1 MSYAYDII
9 SSNLAKQLSDC
20 SDSAIVN
27 LIIAHDQRQ
36 RLAYFHKPPVR
47 YNPVSPYPQNTKA
60 QLDMRRKAEILKY
73 SNNQQNTKTNNTTK
87 KEKWAYLVRGNSSQ
101 VVSYSNYINNI
112 STTCSS
118 NETQPMSTTTSDVPG
133 PPMNLYYDPTVPL
146 YQYQNPS
153 INNAS
158 YSDLPADDT
167 SVLKLVCID
176 ELSVLYQLD
185 NTLVS
190 YDTSNVLT
198 TINYSTNQSLQTR
211 NRLFGSI
218 VTTYYMPT
226 SVYVFS
232 LSIPIG
238 IWVMGA
244 LKEGVIDTS
253 ICPDNTEVDWTNDP
267 SYNPHTDPNH
277 GNLEYMNACYSKYP
291 GVFTPDN
298 TMKIHI
304 LNTNEMLNIGS
315 PVSLNITYS
324 GIPVNPV
331 VPPTIYTSLTTSIS
345 GQQHI
350 QFQDVS
356 FSPYEMEAGQFF
368 GIQYVGS
375 LKIDNLQLNVQSEQ
389 VFDLALTMNYSYND
403 SLAEQFD
410 YFKTGIFFN
419 LSQLNQNIT
428 DGMTFASVP
437 PTFVPSSFSTF
448 APTSIVSITTA
459 TIRNVGLNY
468 VIISGITGQYDHFIL
483 YRVDYDISNSVSQP
497 NLLGVFTG
505 DSYSDLNLSP
515 NMEYTYSIQPIFNGI
530 QGTIFPIGTASTKDI
545 KIDAQIDY
553 SSLTAT
559 SVSIRP
565 IVGTYSYYTI
575 LRDISNNG
583 LFVYDTSFTGLT
595 QSTFT
600 DSHLVPGNTYMYSIQ
615 PYFSDKIGPIVSI
628 GTITTFNPYVSYA
641 YYTGLSTTSV
651 AIDICGQFASLTVV
665 RNGYPSQV
673 FQITSNITNHSTY
686 QYYQFIDTNVN
697 TSTTQFPNG
706 FVLGKSYSY
715 SIIPCLYNGYS
726 TIPQQPIYGKPP
738 YVLNTINIPL
748 VLTSIIVTRPIKI
761 TNSFVTIY
769 LNNYRDYYYISV
781 ARIVNGIC
789 GPYTKQPPN
798 RQTYVDKNVFTAD
811 TSYAYSMIPYNN
823 IDISGNTYTTN
834 GLSPLPIFN
843 IKQYTVT
850 SRYVLF
856 ELPNIPQD
864 ASTMFPASSPNAT
877 VLRTSASG
885 SNVNNYHH
893 VNVTRTNTH
902 NGIVSSFTFNENTST
917 WTDIF
922 NPHDDLP
929 FDELGFTYLF
939 TPYNILGGAGIGIK
953 QEKIAPIASIE
964 FHQYLYITST
974 EISFNLLFTNTFH
987 SLRIL
992 PFICYKDIYT
1002 NEIINQEIT
1011 SYDYSYNV
1019 NIQHPYYY
1027 NYSEYQPTI
1036 DNGFIPISYDNFPKI
1051 ISPDNTYYFKIYPQN
1066 AALNVQ
1072 PDQIVTTPFISPT
1085 PYVHFLNYNQGNVF
1099 FSAYGDTQDYTTVK
1113 SYLNYTNDYGIQPS
1127 CYYINIYEIS
1137 GGIVNY
1143 TNPQKIVPYNDLFT
1157 YTSPSYL
1164 SANIAY
1170 QYLVVPCN
1178 FIDVS
1183 GPSITTPLYSPKS
1196 NVNIGAFSYNETDV
1210 SISILPSSMYSY
1222 LIITRYKSN
1231 VFDQSFVCT
1240 SRMFEDTSTTF
1251 YGGFSYSYSLKSYN
1265 AIGIQGDSYV
1275 SSSFSP
1281 MASMNNTDISV
1292 NFYPTAVSF
1301 VFSNSQGFSNVS
1313 AQISKNGGNYSNGTI
1328 AKIDNSVYSISKSTY
1343 VFYADSSYHFLFS
1356 PFNALGIPN
1365 TTSTLTTTVYS
1376 PPASISIGPISIS
1389 NTDISFNL
1397 VRGIFGS
1404 SYYYVSVSISSA
1416 GIPGP
1421 YEQVPITATYYD
1433 IDPPYT
1439 SDTSY
1444 SVTIR
1449 PYNALDVLNT
1459 SSIYYSTPISPA
1471 PFVYVG
1477 PVHVSYTDISFAF
1490 LDISYGYFY
1499 YVYVSRRVGK
1509 TIFPYVRLP
1518 VKTPIYVDP
1527 SNTFYADTSYSYVIV
1542 PYNILDVSNT
1552 SGIVKTP
1559 IVSPLATVS
1568 VGIPDVSYTNISMVI
1583 VGKTQRQY
1591 YYVYVQRF
1599 VRGRILSSVRLP
1611 FATTLY
1617 VDPSNVFTAD
1627 TSYAYCVI
1635 PYNAADVSNG
1645 SVMSIPVSPAATFS
1659 QNVILYASATDI
1671 SFQLSLS
1678 STYSYVSVARYTN
1691 GIIGSYMKQPAGIC
1705 TYVDPSNT
1713 FTADTSYSYS
1723 ILPYNAVDN
1732 SGIPFVTSFISPP
1745 TSQPDISFTIIDTSN
1760 IAFTYS
1766 DITSFYYVSIAR
1778 FMNSKRIDTIKQNP
1792 HVSNFTDPSHVFYP
1806 DSSYAYALL
1815 PYSTSDVSNIK
1826 AIYYSPVISPPAYV
1840 QVSPLS
1846 ISGDSISFAFTQGN
1860 LHGFYVA
1867 DVTSISGG
1875 FLGTIRR
1882 IPRGTTRILDTSNVY
1897 TADTSYGFSITP
1909 YNVLMSPG
1917 TIIKTNFDSPIA
1929 QASFVQYTDISYHQ
1943 IQFTYTAGKNK
1954 YSYVRVRRIVNGISL
1969 NASEIKQPVGAT
1981 IFSDSS
1987 SVPIFTA
1994 DSSYCYYV
2002 IPYNAVDIF
2011 VNQNTFLTYPVSPY
2025 PYANLGPFSSVTDQ
2039 QIQFSFIDTT
2049 SYYVTSI
2056 SRIVDGI
2063 NQPWIRQPHYSSSV
2077 YSDSSGPFFAYS
2089 TYQYQ
2094 VIPYN
2099 AVDTSGRMVQTS
2111 ITSAPASVS
2120 FSNYNLSNTQINGFL
2135 TQSTTYKYVKIY
2147 EISGGTIDSQ
2157 QTLNMGT
2164 VQFIQSHVH
2173 PSMVYQYHIIPY
2185 NAIDVSFTRI
2195 ITPPISP
2202 IAYITDSSFTIIS
2215 SQKMELVFNQFN
2227 QLAFSTVSIARL
2239 TNGIYG
2245 SYTQPNNIYT
2255 YQETDTFYANNAYA
2269 YSLIPRNALDIS
2281 GTEWI
2286 TVAVSP
2292 TPSVTF
2298 VSYSDLSFTSVQLNF
2313 DYTSLGSYSYVIV
2326 TEYMND
2332 NTWGN
2337 SIKSSVGD
2345 TSLIDTY
2352 ITASNSYTYVI
2363 VPYNAVDIS
2372 GTPVTTT
2379 MTISPPAKL
2388 DQTSVSIGYAHIQAI
2403 NLVFSNPSSFQYL
2416 DIALNTYTTDAS
2428 LIQTGPYVTTP
2439 DNNAQYTDTSTTF
2452 QHDNI
2457 YQYSIIPYNGLGVS
2471 GEPIITP
2478 FISVRD
2484 ATVFFDESRGYTL
2497 TTSSISFHLLNAVLF
2512 YYVYVTPIYN
2522 GISQTTVVLPIGVT
2536 SYTDNNATHSDVSYC
2551 YRIAPYNTSDENN
2564 PANDILTPIVTV
2576 PATVSFGNYTLVTSS
2591 MVSFIYVPGSSYY
2604 YYVSISS
2611 NINGTVN
2618 GTVND
2623 IISSVFISQSIRA
2636 TTFQD
2641 NSITHYA
2648 NSKYNY
2654 TIVPYNCLDISN
2666 ISNKIT
2672 TPWVSPIPTISYWTY
2687 SGLDS
2692 SSVSVEFGQNTD
2704 YLYVKISEISGGT
2717 VGSPIQLNNSAS
2729 AYTYYGLS
2737 PNVAYQFQIG
2747 PYNAVDQLG
2756 TMITTSMISPIPIV
2770 SIAGVS
2776 VDMNKNIALSL
2787 SNSTSFYDVSIA
2799 KITNGSGFSGY
2810 VGLTPH
2816 TTSYTDLGT
2825 NLFADSSYVY
2835 RIVPHN
2841 VLGNAG
2847 NTVYSNAVSPYATIS
2862 MGSIFVTTTCI
2873 SFNILNNHTFS
2884 SVNITKIVNGN
2895 YGISQSIATTD
2906 IYTFID
2912 PSNRFTAD
2920 SSYAYSMVPL
2930 NAIGVSN
2937 NANNLV
2943 TTTLSPSAY
2952 SPVFVG
2958 YISVSPSSIS
2968 WSYQTTGKCYFIQ
2981 VTRIVQGVLNG
2992 ASTSIQTIGSSI
3004 YVDPSNSFTADS
3016 SYAYSISPYNAIGI
3030 LNNSAT
3036 SVTIPVSPD
3045 ASSVVFISY
3054 VTVSSTT
3061 ISWNYQTRGW
3071 CYSFQVARYIN
3082 GILDTSTVFDST
3094 VPGTTLLV
3102 DTNQPFQAQNTYSYQ
3117 CTPMNAVYRS
3127 NTNTISFTPLTSP
3140 PASIIL
3146 GTMSVSNSNI
3156 TISMGDTT
3164 LFYRFSVLRRK
3175 NGKILDTTLYSNIA
3189 TYTDPSGNGFN
3200 GFTADS
3206 SYAYTITPYNAINM
3220 ANTAV
3225 TTIPVSPSA
3234 SVTIGSISITNN
3246 ASSVTIPSANS
3257 FYSLIIQ
3264 SLMNDV
3270 PVGQTSTIFNGGTGI
3285 TYAYPSTTYYAMNT
3299 YSYTI
3304 TPYNAVGIEST
3315 PITTISISPVSS
3327 VSIGSIFCSYQQISF
3342 PLTNVQNFY
3351 SVLIARIINGI
3362 QIEDYQP
3369 MVLDSTYTYTDPSNT
3384 FYADV
3389 SYAYT
3394 IKSYNAVGVLGS
3406 TYITRP
3412 ISPSGV
3418 ISALAIQYMNVVDKT
3433 GLYMY
3438 YPFETVAYSNKYLDV
3453 APYIAV
3459 VDLTGLIAYY
3469 HFDTPTIKDA
3479 GIASI
3484 GSVSCTSSQISM
3496 SFVSSSSNY
3505 NVSVVRLVNGEPLD
3519 TQFLPPGSNVYTDPS
3534 QVFNPV
3540 NVYSYTFISYNLA
3553 GIQGT
3558 SYTTQGISPAPTVS
3572 TGPFFINSQ
3581 DISFTLMSP
3590 SSFTQ
3595 VSVQRYINGQSIESP
3610 QLLPIGTT
3618 VYVDPSNIFYADVSY
3633 SYSLVPYNALGVIGT
3648 TYNTLYISPLPYVM
3662 VAAISYNSTDISMVI
3677 IGDFRTVTVR
3687 RNVNGQP
3694 IETYKSVPY
3703 GTTVYIDPSH
3713 VFYPINAYSYTFVPY
3728 STAGVQGL
3736 AYTTMDMAPI
3746 PNISMGSVGN
3756 TCVNSNDISFA
3767 LIPSMTYSQVAIARY
3782 VNGQPIETLQ
3792 ILPRGT
3798 TVYVDPNNVFYPVNA
3813 YSYAIT
3819 PYNVLGMMGNTIY
3832 TNPVS
3837 LYPTVVL
3844 GSPWVAYQ
3852 SISFALFGVYSFYQV
3867 AVQRLVNRVP
3877 IESFQL
3883 LSPSVTSMYTDP
3895 NRTFSY
3901 DTSYSYA
3908 VIPYNAVGQAGSQIN
3923 TTAVLYT
3930 ITGITSAISSQYTN
3944 IVDSSSLI
3952 MYYSYEFV
3960 NNISPY
3966 LDTTIFRAVV
3976 DMSGLVAYYNFEIPL
3991 LYDAMMS
3998 LGTVSCTNSSITV
4011 SFVASNYNVSVVR
4024 LVNGQSL
4031 DTQYVPAGT
4040 TVYTDPSQVFYPIN
4054 VYSYTFVPYNDAAIP
4069 GTAYTTVG
4077 VSSTASVSTGPFS
4090 VNSQDISFALMSPIS
4105 FTQVSVQ
4112 RYVQG
4117 QSIEPPQM
4125 LPIGTTVYIDPSN
4138 VFYTD
4143 VSYSYSLVP
4152 YNALGM
4158 IGTMYMTSYVSPL
4171 PYVTVAAI
4179 SYNSTDISMTL
4190 TGDFHTVTVKRNV
4203 NGQPIETYKSVPYGT
4218 TVYVDPSHVFYP
4230 INTYSYTFVPYSR
4243 SGIAGVPYTT
4253 MAVAPIPSISMG
4265 SIGNM
4270 CVSGNDISFALLPS
4284 LTYSQLAVARMV
4296 GGVPIENYQLLSLGT
4311 SVYIDPSNI
4320 FYPVL
4325 SYSYS
4330 ILPYNVLGISGTA
4343 ITTNSVSAYPWV
4355 NVGIPVGNIQNIS
4368 FDISANS
4375 SFYQIAVQRQL
4386 NGTAIESFRL
4396 LSPSVT
4402 TTYTDPSNVFVR
4414 DISYSYAVIP
4424 YNVLGQTGTTVF
4436 TTPILISQYY
4446 VISATAIQY
4455 MNIVNMSGIQ
4465 MYYPFDY
4472 VTNTALS
4479 LNINAPYMN
4488 IVDASGMMMY
4498 YNF

>member
-36 RLAYFHKPPVR
+36 RLAYFNKPPVR

-112 STTCSS
+112 STTCTS
-118 NETQPMSTTTSDVPG
+118 NETQPMSTTASDVPG

-218 VTTYYMPT
+218 VTTDYMPT

-244 LKEGVIDTS
+244 LKEGVIDTT
-253 ICPDNTEVDWTNDP
+253 ICPDDTNIDWTNDP
-267 SYNPHTDPNH
+267 SYNPHTDSTY

-515 NMEYTYSIQPIFNGI
+515 TMEYTYSIPPIFNGI
-530 QGTIFPIGTASTKDI
+530 QGTNFPIGTASTKDI

-769 LNNYRDYYYISV
+769 LNNYLDYYYISV

-798 RQTYVDKNVFTAD
+798 RQTYVDNNVFTAD

-823 IDISGNTYTTN
+823 IDISGNTYTTI

-864 ASTMFPASSPNAT
+864 
-877 VLRTSASG
+877 
-885 SNVNNYHH
+885 VNNYHH
-893 VNVTRTNTH
+893 VNVTRTNTN

-922 NPHDDLP
+922 NPNDDLP

-953 QEKIAPIASIE
+953 QDNIAPIASIE

-987 SLRIL
+987 SLCIL

-1085 PYVHFLNYNQGNVF
+1085 PFVHFLNYNQGNVF

-1113 SYLNYTNDYGIQPS
+1113 SYFNYTNDYSDQPS
-1127 CYYINIYEIS
+1127 CYYINVYEIS

-1143 TNPQKIVPYNDLFT
+1143 TNPQNIVPYNDLFT
-1157 YTSPSYL
+1157 YTSPTYL

-1170 QYLVVPCN
+1170 QYLVVPYN

-1183 GPSITTPLYSPKS
+1183 GPFITTPLYSPKS
-1196 NVNIGAFSYNETDV
+1196 SVNIGAFSYNETDV

-1222 LIITRYKSN
+1222 LVITRYKSN

-1240 SRMFEDTSTTF
+1240 SQMFEDTSTTF
-1251 YGGFSYSYSLKSYN
+1251 YGGFLYSYSVQSYN

-1499 YVYVSRRVGK
+1499 YVYVSRMVGK

-1778 FMNSKRIDTIKQNP
+1778 FMNSKQIDTTTQPPYTSI
-1792 HVSNFTDPSHVFYP
+1792 FTDPSHVFYP

-1882 IPRGTTRILDTSNVY
+1882 IPSGTTGISDTSNVY

-1917 TIIKTNFDSPIA
+1917 TITTTNFDSPIA

-1969 NASEIKQPVGAT
+1969 NASDIKQPVGAT

-2063 NQPWIRQPHYSSSV
+2063 NQPWIRQPYYSSSV

-2135 TQSTTYKYVKIY
+2135 TQSTTYKYVNIY
-2147 EISGGTIDSQ
+2147 EISGGTLDSQ

-2337 SIKSSVGD
+2337 SIQSSVGD

-2416 DIALNTYTTDAS
+2416 DIALNTYTTDGS

-2471 GEPIITP
+2471 GEPILTP
-2478 FISVRD
+2478 FIYVRD
-2484 ATVFFDESRGYTL
+2484 ATVFFDTSYGYTL

-2512 YYVYVTPIYN
+2512 YYVSVTPIYN

-2536 SYTDNNATHSDVSYC
+2536 SYTDNNANHSDVSYC

-2576 PATVSFGNYTLVTSS
+2576 PATVSFGNYMSVTSS
-2591 MVSFIYVPGSSYY
+2591 MISFTYIPGSSYY

-2666 ISNKIT
+2666 ISNMVT

-2717 VGSPIQLNNSAS
+2717 VGSPIQLSNSAS

-2787 SNSTSFYDVSIA
+2787 SNSTSFYDVSVA

-2835 RIVPHN
+2835 QIVPHN
-2841 VLGNAG
+2841 VLGTTG
-2847 NTVYSNAVSPYATIS
+2847 NTVYSDAVSPYATVS

-2873 SFNILNNHTFS
+2873 SFNILNNRTFS

-2895 YGISQSIATTD
+2895 YGISQSIVTTD

-2937 NANNLV
+2937 STNNLV
-2943 TTTLSPSAY
+2943 TTTLSPSAS
-2952 SPVFVG
+2952 SPMFVE
-2958 YISVSPSSIS
+2958 YIGVSPSSIS
-2968 WSYQTTGKCYFIQ
+2968 WSYQTTGKCYYIQ
-2981 VTRIVQGVLNG
+2981 VTRIVQGVLDNT
-2992 ASTSIQTIGSSI
+2992 STSIQPIGSSI

-3016 SYAYSISPYNAIGI
+3016 SYAYSVIPYNAIGI
-3030 LNNSAT
+3030 LNYSAT

-3045 ASSVVFISY
+3045 ASSVVFVGY

-3082 GILDTSTVFDST
+3082 GILDTTTVFAST

-3164 LFYRFSVLRRK
+3164 LFYQYTVLRRK

-3200 GFTADS
+3200 GFSADS

-3246 ASSVTIPSANS
+3246 ASSVTIPSANT
-3257 FYSLIIQ
+3257 FYYLIIQ

-3304 TPYNAVGIEST
+3304 TPYNAVGIVGTSINTT
-3315 PITTISISPVSS
+3315 PVSAASS

-3453 APYIAV
+3453 APYISM

-3519 TQFLPPGSNVYTDPS
+3519 TQFLPPGTSIYTDPS

-3558 SYTTQGISPAPTVS
+3558 SYTTQGISPEPT
-3572 TGPFFINSQ
+3572 I
-3581 DISFTLMSP
+3581 
-3590 SSFTQ
+3590 
-3595 VSVQRYINGQSIESP
+3595 
-3610 QLLPIGTT
+3610 
-3618 VYVDPSNIFYADVSY
+3618 
-3633 SYSLVPYNALGVIGT
+3633 
-3648 TYNTLYISPLPYVM
+3648 
-3662 VAAISYNSTDISMVI
+3662 
-3677 IGDFRTVTVR
+3677 
-3687 RNVNGQP
+3687 
-3694 IETYKSVPY
+3694 
-3703 GTTVYIDPSH
+3703 
-3713 VFYPINAYSYTFVPY
+3713 
-3728 STAGVQGL
+3728 
-3736 AYTTMDMAPI
+3736 
-3746 PNISMGSVGN
+3746 
-3756 TCVNSNDISFA
+3756 
-3767 LIPSMTYSQVAIARY
+3767 
-3782 VNGQPIETLQ
+3782 
-3792 ILPRGT
+3792 
-3798 TVYVDPNNVFYPVNA
+3798 
-3813 YSYAIT
+3813 
-3819 PYNVLGMMGNTIY
+3819 
-3832 TNPVS
+3832 
-3837 LYPTVVL
+3837 
-3844 GSPWVAYQ
+3844 
-3852 SISFALFGVYSFYQV
+3852 
-3867 AVQRLVNRVP
+3867 
-3877 IESFQL
+3877 
-3883 LSPSVTSMYTDP
+3883 
-3895 NRTFSY
+3895 
-3901 DTSYSYA
+3901 
-3908 VIPYNAVGQAGSQIN
+3908 
-3923 TTAVLYT
+3923 
-3930 ITGITSAISSQYTN
+3930 
-3944 IVDSSSLI
+3944 
-3952 MYYSYEFV
+3952 
-3960 NNISPY
+3960 
-3966 LDTTIFRAVV
+3966 
-3976 DMSGLVAYYNFEIPL
+3976 
-3991 LYDAMMS
+3991 
-3998 LGTVSCTNSSITV
+3998 
-4011 SFVASNYNVSVVR
+4011 
-4024 LVNGQSL
+4024 
-4031 DTQYVPAGT
+4031 
-4040 TVYTDPSQVFYPIN
+4040 
-4054 VYSYTFVPYNDAAIP
+4054 
-4069 GTAYTTVG
+4069 
-4077 VSSTASVSTGPFS
+4077 STGPFS

-4112 RYVQG
+4112 RWVNG
-4117 QSIEPPQM
+4117 QSIESPQL
-4125 LPIGTTVYIDPSN
+4125 LPLGTTVYVDPSD
-4138 VFYTD
+4138 VFYAD

-4152 YNALGM
+4152 YNALGV
-4158 IGTMYMTSYVSPL
+4158 IGTTYNTPYISPL
-4171 PYVTVAAI
+4171 PYVMVAAI

-4230 INTYSYTFVPYSR
+4230 INAYSYTFVPYST
-4243 SGIAGVPYTT
+4243 AGVQGLAYTT
-4253 MAVAPIPSISMG
+4253 MDVAPIPSISMG

-4343 ITTNSVSAYPWV
+4343 ITTIQVSAYPWV

-4386 NGTAIESFRL
+4386 NGTAIESFQL

>member
-1 MSYAYDII
+1 
-9 SSNLAKQLSDC
+9 
-20 SDSAIVN
+20 
-27 LIIAHDQRQ
+27 
-36 RLAYFHKPPVR
+36 
-47 YNPVSPYPQNTKA
+47 
-60 QLDMRRKAEILKY
+60 MRRKAEILKY
-73 SNNQQNTKTNNTTK
+73 SNNQQNTKTNNITK

-118 NETQPMSTTTSDVPG
+118 NETQPMSTTASDVPG

-176 ELSVLYQLD
+176 ELSVIYQLND
-185 NTLVS
+185 TLVS

-211 NRLFGSI
+211 SGLLGSI

-238 IWVMGA
+238 IWVMGS
-244 LKEGVIDTS
+244 LKEGVIDTT
-253 ICPDNTEVDWTNDP
+253 ICPDNTGIDWTNDP
-267 SYNPHTDPNH
+267 SYNPHADPDH

-304 LNTNEMLNIGS
+304 LDTNEMLNIGP

-368 GIQYVGS
+368 GIQYVGT
-375 LKIDNLQLNVQSEQ
+375 LKIDNLRLNVQAEQ

-428 DGMTFASVP
+428 DGITFASQP
-437 PTFVPSSFSTF
+437 STFVPSSFSTF

-459 TIRNVGLNY
+459 TIRSVGLNY
-468 VIISGITGQYDHFIL
+468 VIISSITGQYDHFIL
-483 YRVDYDISNSVSQP
+483 YRADYDISNSVFVPSSQP

-505 DSYSDLNLSP
+505 DSYSDLHLSP
-515 NMEYTYSIQPIFNGI
+515 NMEYTYSIQPIFNGV
-530 QGTIFPIGTASTKDI
+530 QGTIFPIGTAITQNI
-545 KIDAQIDY
+545 KIDANIDY
-553 SSLTAT
+553 TSLTST
-559 SVSIRP
+559 SVTIRP
-565 IVGTYSYYTI
+565 IVGTYSSYTI
-575 LRDISNNG
+575 LRDISVTRNDTFTTFSVDNQ
-583 LFVYDTSFTGLT
+583 FVYDTSFTGLT
-595 QSTFT
+595 KSIFT

-615 PYFSDKIGPIVSI
+615 PYFSDKIGPTIII
-628 GTITTFNPYVSYA
+628 GNITTFNPYISHA
-641 YYTGLSTTSV
+641 NYTGLSTTSI
-651 AIDICGQFASLTVV
+651 AMDICGHFTSFTVV

-673 FQITSNITNHSTY
+673 FQITSNITNRSTY

-697 TSTTQFPNG
+697 TSTTKFPNG
-706 FVLGKSYSY
+706 FVLGQSYSY
-715 SIIPCLYNGYS
+715 SIIPCLYNEYAA
-726 TIPQQPIYGKPP
+726 IPQPIYGKPP
-738 YVLNTINIPL
+738 YVLNTIKIPL
-748 VLTSIIVTRPIKI
+748 VLTSIVVTRPIKI
-761 TNSFVTIY
+761 TNSFVNIY

-823 IDISGNTYTTN
+823 IDISGNTYTTI

-843 IKQYTVT
+843 IKQYVIT
-850 SRYVLF
+850 SRYVSF
-856 ELPNIPQD
+856 ELLNTPQN
-864 ASTMFPASSPNAT
+864 M
-877 VLRTSASG
+877 
-885 SNVNNYHH
+885 NNYHH
-893 VNVTRTNTH
+893 VNVTRTNTY
-902 NGIVSSFTFNENTST
+902 NGIISSFTFNESTST

-922 NPHDDLP
+922 NPTDDLP

-964 FHQYLYITST
+964 FHQYVYVTST

-1027 NYSEYQPTI
+1027 NYSEYQPSI
-1036 DNGFIPISYDNFPKI
+1036 DRGFIPISFQNFPTI
-1051 ISPDNTYYFKIYPQN
+1051 LSPNNTYYFKIYPQN

-1099 FSAYGDTQDYTTVK
+1099 FSAYGDTQDYTTLK
-1113 SYLNYTNDYGIQPS
+1113 SYFNYTNDYGNQPS
-1127 CYYINIYEIS
+1127 CYYINVYEIS

-1143 TNPQKIVPYNDLFT
+1143 TNPQKIVPYNDVFT

-1164 SANIAY
+1164 FANVAY
-1170 QYLVVPCN
+1170 QYLAVPCN

-1183 GPSITTPLYSPKS
+1183 GPFITTPLYSPKS
-1196 NVNIGAFSYNETDV
+1196 SVNIGAFSYNETDV

-1240 SRMFEDTSTTF
+1240 SRLFEDISTTF
-1251 YGGFSYSYSLKSYN
+1251 YGGFSYSYSVKSYN

-1281 MASMNNTDISV
+1281 MASMNNTVVSV

-1301 VFSNSQGFSNVS
+1301 VFVNSQGFSNVS

-1328 AKIDNSVYSISKSTY
+1328 AKINNSVYNISYSTY
-1343 VFYADSSYHFLFS
+1343 VFYADSSYNFIFS

-1365 TTSTLTTTVYS
+1365 TTNKLTTTVYS

-1397 VRGIFGS
+1397 VRGVFGS
-1404 SYYYVSVSISSA
+1404 SYYYISVSITSA

-1421 YEQVPITATYYD
+1421 YEQVPITATFYD

-1459 SSIYYSTPISPA
+1459 SSIYYSAPISPA

-1509 TIFPYVRLP
+1509 TQFPYVRLP

-1527 SNTFYADTSYSYVIV
+1527 SNTFYADTSYSYTIV
-1542 PYNILDVSNT
+1542 PFNILDVSNT
-1552 SGIVKTP
+1552 SAVIKTP
-1559 IVSPLATVS
+1559 IVSPPATVY
-1568 VGIPDVSYTNISMVI
+1568 VGIPSVSYTDISMVI
-1583 VGKTQRQY
+1583 VGKSQRQY

-1617 VDPSNVFTAD
+1617 IDPSNVFTAD
-1627 TSYAYCVI
+1627 TSYSYNVI
-1635 PYNAADVSNG
+1635 PYNAADTFNG
-1645 SVMSIPVSPAATFS
+1645 SVMSIPVSPVATFS

-1671 SFQLSLS
+1671 SFQLSFS

-1691 GIIGSYMKQPAGIC
+1691 GTIGSYMKQPAGIR
-1705 TYVDPSNT
+1705 TYIDPSNT

-1732 SGIPFVTSFISPP
+1732 PGIPFTTTFVSPP
-1745 TSQPDISFTIIDTSN
+1745 TSQPDISFTVIDTSN
-1760 IAFTYS
+1760 VVFTYS

-1778 FMNSKRIDTIKQNP
+1778 FMNSKRIDTTKQPP
-1792 HVSNFTDPSHVFYP
+1792 HTSTFTDPSHVFYP

-1826 AIYYSPVISPPAYV
+1826 AIYYSPAISPPAYV
-1840 QVSPLS
+1840 QVYPLS
-1846 ISGDSISFAFTQGN
+1846 ISGDFVSFVFSQGN

-1867 DVTSISGG
+1867 DVTSVSGG
-1875 FLGTIRR
+1875 ILGTTRR
-1882 IPRGTTRILDTSNVY
+1882 IARGTTRILDTSNVY

-1954 YSYVRVRRIVNGISL
+1954 YSYVRVRRIVNGRSL
-1969 NASEIKQPVGAT
+1969 NASDIKQPVGAT

-2025 PYANLGPFSSVTDQ
+2025 PYVNLGPFSSVTNQ
-2039 QIQFSFIDTT
+2039 QIQFSFVDTT
-2049 SYYVTSI
+2049 SYYVASI

-2164 VQFIQSHVH
+2164 VQFIQYNVH

-2215 SQKMELVFNQFN
+2215 SQKMQLVFNEFN

-2245 SYTQPNNIYT
+2245 SYTQAIKPNT

-2345 TSLIDTY
+2345 TTLVDTY

-2416 DIALNTYTTDAS
+2416 DIALNTYTTDGS
-2428 LIQTGPYVTTP
+2428 LVDIGSYVTTL
-2439 DNNAQYTDTSTTF
+2439 DNNSQYTDTSTTF
-2452 QHDNI
+2452 QLSYA
-2457 YQYSIIPYNGLGVS
+2457 YQYSIVPYNGLGVS
-2471 GEPIITP
+2471 GEPILTP
-2478 FISVRD
+2478 FIIVRD
-2484 ATVFFDESRGYTL
+2484 ATVFFDTSYGYTL

-2512 YYVYVTPIYN
+2512 YYVSITPIYN

-2536 SYTDNNATHSDVSYC
+2536 SYTDNNATRSDVSYC

-2564 PANDILTPIVTV
+2564 PANDILTPMVSV
-2576 PATVSFGNYTLVTSS
+2576 LATVSFGNYTSVTPSS
-2591 MVSFIYVPGSSYY
+2591 ISFTYIPSFSYY

-2618 GTVND
+2618 DT
-2623 IISSVFISQSIRA
+2623 ISSVFTQQSIRA
-2636 TTFQD
+2636 TAFQD

-2666 ISNKIT
+2666 VSSTIT

-2692 SSVSVEFGQNTD
+2692 SSVSLNFGNDSD
-2704 YLYVKISEISGGT
+2704 YLYVKIAEISGGM
-2717 VGSPIQLNNSAS
+2717 VGSPVQLSNSAS

-2737 PNVAYQFQIG
+2737 PNVVYQFQIG
-2747 PYNAVDQLG
+2747 PYNAVYQSG
-2756 TMITTSMISPIPIV
+2756 TMITTSTISPIPMVSIV
-2770 SIAGVS
+2770 SVS
-2776 VDMNKNIALSL
+2776 VDMNKNISLNL
-2787 SNSTSFYDVSIA
+2787 SNNTSFYDVSIA
-2799 KITNGSGFSGY
+2799 KITNGSGFSNY

-2835 RIVPHN
+2835 QIVPHN
-2841 VLGNAG
+2841 VLGTTG
-2847 NTVYSNAVSPYATIS
+2847 NTVYSDAVSPYATVS

-2873 SFNILNNHTFS
+2873 SFNILNNRTFS

-2895 YGISQSIATTD
+2895 YGISQSISTAD

-2937 NANNLV
+2937 SMNNVV
-2943 TTTLSPSAY
+2943 TTTVSPHAS

-2981 VTRIVQGVLNG
+2981 VTRIVQGVLDNT
-2992 ASTSIQTIGSSI
+2992 STSIQPIGSNI

-3016 SYAYSISPYNAIGI
+3016 SYAYSVIPYNAIGI
-3030 LNNSAT
+3030 LNYSAI
-3036 SVTIPVSPD
+3036 SVTAPVS
-3045 ASSVVFISY
+3045 
-3054 VTVSSTT
+3054 
-3061 ISWNYQTRGW
+3061 
-3071 CYSFQVARYIN
+3071 VA
-3082 GILDTSTVFDST
+3082 
-3094 VPGTTLLV
+3094 
-3102 DTNQPFQAQNTYSYQ
+3102 
-3117 CTPMNAVYRS
+3117 
-3127 NTNTISFTPLTSP
+3127 
-3140 PASIIL
+3140 
-3146 GTMSVSNSNI
+3146 
-3156 TISMGDTT
+3156 
-3164 LFYRFSVLRRK
+3164 
-3175 NGKILDTTLYSNIA
+3175 
-3189 TYTDPSGNGFN
+3189 
-3200 GFTADS
+3200 
-3206 SYAYTITPYNAINM
+3206 
-3220 ANTAV
+3220 
-3225 TTIPVSPSA
+3225 
-3234 SVTIGSISITNN
+3234 
-3246 ASSVTIPSANS
+3246 
-3257 FYSLIIQ
+3257 
-3264 SLMNDV
+3264 
-3270 PVGQTSTIFNGGTGI
+3270 
-3285 TYAYPSTTYYAMNT
+3285 
-3299 YSYTI
+3299 
-3304 TPYNAVGIEST
+3304 
-3315 PITTISISPVSS
+3315 SS

-3351 SVLIARIINGI
+3351 SISVARIVNGT

-3384 FYADV
+3384 FYSDV
-3389 SYAYT
+3389 SYSYT
-3394 IKSYNAVGVLGS
+3394 IQSYNAVGVPGS
-3406 TYITRP
+3406 TYITMP

-3418 ISALAIQYMNVVDKT
+3418 ISEMVVQYMNVVDKT

-3438 YPFETVAYSNKYLDV
+3438 YPFETVAYSNVYLDV
-3453 APYIAV
+3453 APNIAV

-3484 GSVSCTSSQISM
+3484 GSVLSTSSQISM
-3496 SFVSSSSNY
+3496 SLLASPSNY
-3505 NVSVVRLVNGEPLD
+3505 NVSVVRLVNGQPVD

-3534 QVFNPV
+3534 QVFYPI
-3540 NVYSYTFISYNLA
+3540 NVYSYTFVSYNLA

-3558 SYTTQGISPAPTVS
+3558 SYTTQGISPEPTIS
-3572 TGPFFINSQ
+3572 TGPFSLNSQ
-3581 DISFTLMSP
+3581 DISFTLNTTT
-3590 SSFTQ
+3590 SFTQ
-3595 VSVQRYINGQSIESP
+3595 VSVQRYVNGKSIEP
-3610 QLLPIGTT
+3610 AQLLPIGTT

-3633 SYSLVPYNALGVIGT
+3633 SYSLVPYNVLGMIGT
-3648 TYNTLYISPLPYVM
+3648 TYMTPYISPLPYV
-3662 VAAISYNSTDISMVI
+3662 AAATVLYNRTDISMVLT
-3677 IGDFRTVTVR
+3677 GDFRTVTVR
-3687 RNVNGQP
+3687 
-3694 IETYKSVPY
+3694 
-3703 GTTVYIDPSH
+3703 
-3713 VFYPINAYSYTFVPY
+3713 
-3728 STAGVQGL
+3728 
-3736 AYTTMDMAPI
+3736 
-3746 PNISMGSVGN
+3746 
-3756 TCVNSNDISFA
+3756 
-3767 LIPSMTYSQVAIARY
+3767 
-3782 VNGQPIETLQ
+3782 
-3792 ILPRGT
+3792 
-3798 TVYVDPNNVFYPVNA
+3798 
-3813 YSYAIT
+3813 
-3819 PYNVLGMMGNTIY
+3819 
-3832 TNPVS
+3832 
-3837 LYPTVVL
+3837 
-3844 GSPWVAYQ
+3844 
-3852 SISFALFGVYSFYQV
+3852 
-3867 AVQRLVNRVP
+3867 
-3877 IESFQL
+3877 
-3883 LSPSVTSMYTDP
+3883 
-3895 NRTFSY
+3895 
-3901 DTSYSYA
+3901 
-3908 VIPYNAVGQAGSQIN
+3908 
-3923 TTAVLYT
+3923 
-3930 ITGITSAISSQYTN
+3930 
-3944 IVDSSSLI
+3944 
-3952 MYYSYEFV
+3952 
-3960 NNISPY
+3960 
-3966 LDTTIFRAVV
+3966 
-3976 DMSGLVAYYNFEIPL
+3976 
-3991 LYDAMMS
+3991 
-3998 LGTVSCTNSSITV
+3998 
-4011 SFVASNYNVSVVR
+4011 
-4024 LVNGQSL
+4024 
-4031 DTQYVPAGT
+4031 
-4040 TVYTDPSQVFYPIN
+4040 
-4054 VYSYTFVPYNDAAIP
+4054 
-4069 GTAYTTVG
+4069 
-4077 VSSTASVSTGPFS
+4077 
-4090 VNSQDISFALMSPIS
+4090 
-4105 FTQVSVQ
+4105 
-4112 RYVQG
+4112 
-4117 QSIEPPQM
+4117 
-4125 LPIGTTVYIDPSN
+4125 
-4138 VFYTD
+4138 
-4143 VSYSYSLVP
+4143 
-4152 YNALGM
+4152 
-4158 IGTMYMTSYVSPL
+4158 
-4171 PYVTVAAI
+4171 
-4179 SYNSTDISMTL
+4179 
-4190 TGDFHTVTVKRNV
+4190 RNV

-4230 INTYSYTFVPYSR
+4230 INTYSYTFVPYSK
-4243 SGIAGVPYTT
+4243 AGVQGLAYTT
-4253 MAVAPIPSISMG
+4253 QAVAPLPSISTG
-4265 SIGNM
+4265 SVGNM

-4284 LTYSQLAVARMV
+4284 LTYSQVAIARMV
-4296 GGVPIENYQLLSLGT
+4296 GGVQVENYQLLTLGT
-4311 SVYIDPSNI
+4311 LVYMDTGV
-4320 FYPVL
+4320 VL
-4325 SYSYS
+4325 STNVLYSYA
-4330 ILPYNVLGISGTA
+4330 ILPYNVLGTSGTA
-4343 ITTNSVSAYPWV
+4343 ITTIPVSAYPWV
-4355 NVGIPVGNIQNIS
+4355 NVGIPEGNIQTIS

-4375 SFYQIAVQRQL
+4375 SFYQIAVQRLL
-4386 NGTAIESFRL
+4386 NGTAIESFQL

-4424 YNVLGQTGTTVF
+4424 YNVVGQMGTKVF

-4446 VISATAIQY
+4446 VISELSVQN
-4455 MNIVNMSGIQ
+4455 MNIVNMTGLQ
-4465 MYYPFDY
+4465 MYYPFEY
-4472 VTNTALS
+4472 VTNITLS
-4479 LNINAPYMN
+4479 LNINAPYLN
-4488 IVDASGMMMY
+4488 IVDISGMMMY
-4498 YNF
+4498 YTF